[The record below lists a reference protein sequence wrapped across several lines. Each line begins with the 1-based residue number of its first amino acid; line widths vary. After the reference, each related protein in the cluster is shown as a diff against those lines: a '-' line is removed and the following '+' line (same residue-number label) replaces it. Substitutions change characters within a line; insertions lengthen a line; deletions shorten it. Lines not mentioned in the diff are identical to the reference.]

1 MSKKNVELK
10 TFNDDILIPET
21 SGFDSLTG
29 QNGFSMQKFAELIV
43 SNVMENVLSIIP
55 LKYYTYLPHHVTT
68 RNNQIKT
75 NNTYQNYNFG
85 TSAPSLNQNNS
96 IYTNPNWLEF
106 VKTDDTLGYYDAI
119 KIHVENDSFLNVR
132 SIMYVTDTNG
142 ASSDRAFS
150 RITVKDSNGDNVGEV
165 TVAQTVDVN
174 GRETLTVE
182 FAHKIS
188 DGAVITLPI
197 YGLTSYTFSRLFL
210 SIEVQE
216 LLKGNAMIR

>member
-1 MSKKNVELK
+1 MAKKNIEIK
-10 TFNDDILIPET
+10 DFDGDILIPET

-29 QNGFSMQKFAELIV
+29 ESAFSMQKFAELIV
-43 SNVMENVLSIIP
+43 SNVMQNVLSIIP
-55 LKYYTYLPHHVTT
+55 LKYYVYLSHNATT

-85 TSAPSLNQNNS
+85 TEAPVLTQNNS
-96 IYTNPNWLEF
+96 IYSNINWLEF
-106 VKTDDTLGYYDAI
+106 VKTDDTLDYYDAI
-119 KIHVENDSFLNVR
+119 KINIENDSFLNVR

-142 ASSDRAFS
+142 TTSDRAFS
-150 RITVKDSNGDNVGEV
+150 RITVKNASGGNVGEV

-174 GRETLTVE
+174 GRETLAVE

-188 DGAVITLPI
+188 NGAIVTLPI
-197 YGLTSYTFSRLFL
+197 YGLTTYTFSRLFL

-216 LLKGNAMIR
+216 LIKGDVMLR